1 MFQHKV
7 NGRGGQI
14 PIQAAISELP
24 EWLQSA
30 LYRGA
35 AKGGL
40 TETDPLWG
48 CLVAN
53 GELLKS
59 YLDAQADGTKK
70 SVEELTQA
78 IRELSRSVKHRV
90 EPESRPE
97 NIAKLWAAILIAVVA
112 VFGVGYFAC
121 WSRTHLALEA
131 RMQEASQARHK
142 RTASSQPGAFIPCGA
157 LRKYFDWP
165 YHILRREERD
175 PGDYH
180 SPRRSQVW
188 PAHILKRGRE
198 RSSAHSMNALSSDQ
212 GCRISRHPLNSLPL
226 CRGHE
231 SLRNSSSI
239 NDM

>member
-59 YLDAQADGTKK
+59 YLDTQADGTKK

-131 RMQEASQARHK
+131 RMQEASQGVERVINAQP
-142 RTASSQPGAFIPCGA
+142 TASRVPSLLAAHAGNISIGPIISFR
-157 LRKYFDWP
+157 RK
-165 YHILRREERD
+165 ERD
-175 PGDYH
+175 PGDYY
-180 SPRRSQVW
+180 SPRGSQVW
-188 PAHILKRGRE
+188 PGHLLK
-198 RSSAHSMNALSSDQ
+198 
-212 GCRISRHPLNSLPL
+212 
-226 CRGHE
+226 
-231 SLRNSSSI
+231 
-239 NDM
+239 

>member
-1 MFQHKV
+1 VFQHKV

-59 YLDAQADGTKK
+59 YLDAQPDGTKK

-112 VFGVGYFAC
+112 VFGIGYLAC
-121 WSRTHLALEA
+121 WGESRASVPWIGLFAFGQMRRLDRPADVKPAFQCDDFCPDMTVRGLSLLESVIGS
-131 RMQEASQARHK
+131 ESGHHV
-142 RTASSQPGAFIPCGA
+142 G
-157 LRKYFDWP
+157 
-165 YHILRREERD
+165 
-175 PGDYH
+175 
-180 SPRRSQVW
+180 VW
-188 PAHILKRGRE
+188 KRG
-198 RSSAHSMNALSSDQ
+198 
-212 GCRISRHPLNSLPL
+212 SRGFPLEFPTWYQ
-226 CRGHE
+226 
-231 SLRNSSSI
+231 
-239 NDM
+239 

>member
-90 EPESRPE
+90 
-97 NIAKLWAAILIAVVA
+97 
-112 VFGVGYFAC
+112 
-121 WSRTHLALEA
+121 
-131 RMQEASQARHK
+131 
-142 RTASSQPGAFIPCGA
+142 
-157 LRKYFDWP
+157 
-165 YHILRREERD
+165 
-175 PGDYH
+175 
-180 SPRRSQVW
+180 
-188 PAHILKRGRE
+188 
-198 RSSAHSMNALSSDQ
+198 
-212 GCRISRHPLNSLPL
+212 
-226 CRGHE
+226 
-231 SLRNSSSI
+231 
-239 NDM
+239 

>member
-1 MFQHKV
+1 MWPAKPSHARDIRHAFPRV
-7 NGRGGQI
+7 TECGRGGQI

-121 WSRTHLALEA
+121 WSSTHLALEA
-131 RMQEASQARHK
+131 RMQEASQRVERVINAQP
-142 RTASSQPGAFIPCGA
+142 TASRVPSFLA
-157 LRKYFDWP
+157 
-165 YHILRREERD
+165 
-175 PGDYH
+175 
-180 SPRRSQVW
+180 
-188 PAHILKRGRE
+188 
-198 RSSAHSMNALSSDQ
+198 AHSGNISIGPIISSD
-212 GCRISRHPLNSLPL
+212 G
-226 CRGHE
+226 
-231 SLRNSSSI
+231 
-239 NDM
+239 

>member
-14 PIQAAISELP
+14 PVQAAISELP

-112 VFGVGYFAC
+112 VFGIGYFAC
-121 WSRTHLALEA
+121 WSSTHLALEA
-131 RMQEASQARHK
+131 RMQEVSHCSFGRV
-142 RTASSQPGAFIPCGA
+142 I
-157 LRKYFDWP
+157 
-165 YHILRREERD
+165 
-175 PGDYH
+175 
-180 SPRRSQVW
+180 
-188 PAHILKRGRE
+188 RG
-198 RSSAHSMNALSSDQ
+198 
-212 GCRISRHPLNSLPL
+212 
-226 CRGHE
+226 
-231 SLRNSSSI
+231 SI
-239 NDM
+239 NSVFDILSCNAIIA

>member
-1 MFQHKV
+1 M
-7 NGRGGQI
+7 GGAAGI

-97 NIAKLWAAILIAVVA
+97 NIAKLWAAILYCGRGGIRNRIFRLLVA
-112 VFGVGYFAC
+112 HALGVG
-121 WSRTHLALEA
+121 SENA
-131 RMQEASQARHK
+131 RG
-142 RTASSQPGAFIPCGA
+142 QPT
-157 LRKYFDWP
+157 
-165 YHILRREERD
+165 
-175 PGDYH
+175 
-180 SPRRSQVW
+180 S
-188 PAHILKRGRE
+188 
-198 RSSAHSMNALSSDQ
+198 
-212 GCRISRHPLNSLPL
+212 
-226 CRGHE
+226 
-231 SLRNSSSI
+231 
-239 NDM
+239 

>member
-1 MFQHKV
+1 VFQHKV

-35 AKGGL
+35 AKVGL

-97 NIAKLWAAILIAVVA
+97 NIAKLWAVILIAVVA

-131 RMQEASQARHK
+131 RMQEASQRVERVINAQPAANRVPSFLAAHSGNISIGPII
-142 RTASSQPGAFIPCGA
+142 SSDGKSETQGIII
-157 LRKYFDWP
+157 R
-165 YHILRREERD
+165 
-175 PGDYH
+175 PGD
-180 SPRRSQVW
+180 
-188 PAHILKRGRE
+188 LKFGQPTF
-198 RSSAHSMNALSSDQ
+198 SSEGGNALVPIQ
-212 GCRISRHPLNSLPL
+212 
-226 CRGHE
+226 
-231 SLRNSSSI
+231 
-239 NDM
+239 